1 MDMSYMIQRQ
11 GTHRS
16 RLPVL
21 LRFLYRPHIDAV
33 NFELLDRLALHVGLC
48 VKVTEQ
54 QDERDHVADQ
64 CVMHP
69 ERKLASR
76 NDSIDAEHHGHG
88 ELNQLKD
95 CQVFLPP
102 EVFVHVRSYRSQT
115 VVRIH

>member
-1 MDMSYMIQRQ
+1 MFMISSPC
-11 GTHRS
+11 T
-16 RLPVL
+16 LMTPT
-21 LRFLYRPHIDAV
+21 V

-95 CQVFLPP
+95 CQNEEESVGELEHLGKIVPP
-102 EVFVHVRSYRSQT
+102 DG
-115 VVRIH
+115 IHNLRWKKRRTKEN